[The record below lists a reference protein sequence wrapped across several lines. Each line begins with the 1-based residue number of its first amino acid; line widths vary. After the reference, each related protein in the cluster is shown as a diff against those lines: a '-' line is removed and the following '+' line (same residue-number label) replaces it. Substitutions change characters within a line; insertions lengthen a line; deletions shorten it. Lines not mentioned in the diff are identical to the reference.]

1 MCNRIESV
9 TGILGWPQCLAAG
22 WQNSP
27 FVQRN
32 DCIKLIG
39 KRSIH
44 SIRAMSWIYC
54 RALFNLTPEKTIMYQ
69 PNLTLINFTTI
80 VNDIKVTN
88 VFFFPLSTVRK
99 ILQNKGAQN
108 TDDVNQHYS
117 NGQLWTGNYRLHTL
131 VALRSRFQ
139 PLKLSSFFI
148 RTAETQHSM
157 NYGLDNPF
165 FLSLV
170 ELAST
175 TTLKS

>member
-1 MCNRIESV
+1 
-9 TGILGWPQCLAAG
+9 
-22 WQNSP
+22 
-27 FVQRN
+27 
-32 DCIKLIG
+32 
-39 KRSIH
+39 
-44 SIRAMSWIYC
+44 MSS
-54 RALFNLTPEKTIMYQ
+54 
-69 PNLTLINFTTI
+69 
-80 VNDIKVTN
+80 
-88 VFFFPLSTVRK
+88 FFPLSTVIK

-165 FLSLV
+165 FLV

-175 TTLKS
+175 TTTTSKS